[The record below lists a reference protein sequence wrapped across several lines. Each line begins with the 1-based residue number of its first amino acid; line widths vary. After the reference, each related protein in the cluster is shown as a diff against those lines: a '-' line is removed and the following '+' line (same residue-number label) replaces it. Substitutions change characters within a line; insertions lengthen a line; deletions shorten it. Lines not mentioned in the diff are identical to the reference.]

1 MNNFFCRVADFTCR
15 VADFT
20 CRVAD
25 FTCRLTERGQ
35 TGRRCAL
42 LTRFDARGQTITL
55 SAHPTEKIT
64 PQAAGN

>member
-1 MNNFFCRVADFTCR
+1 MNNFF
-15 VADFT
+15 

-55 SAHPTEKIT
+55 SAHPTEKIGSSGKSV
-64 PQAAGN
+64 GNLTVV